1 MNLINNLIEQCKLIR
16 NGNFRVSSEV
26 LLERSLF
33 PSEPYE
39 HGEVKQFIREI
50 KYGRLDLVEKM
61 IKDDPL
67 LVFQYDDMH
76 QTGFMWA
83 VKWNNLLMARFLLKK
98 FSRVNFKDLTGRT
111 ALNFA
116 VQNNNL

>member
-1 MNLINNLIEQCKLIR
+1 MKENIKSKIETLKESVFSSFNEINKLKERKEKKDRCMNLINNLIEQCKLIR

-39 HGEVKQFIREI
+39 HGDVKQFIREI

-67 LVFQYDDMH
+67 LVF
-76 QTGFMWA
+76 
-83 VKWNNLLMARFLLKK
+83 
-98 FSRVNFKDLTGRT
+98 
-111 ALNFA
+111 
-116 VQNNNL
+116 